1 MQLPRLQ
8 LTNTMAMLGLEQTSS
23 KITIRQPLPEV
34 KMRQPNAEVQIQKSK
49 DHLEIDQT
57 EAFADANLKHAFAS
71 IKEWTEKAKQKVLQN
86 ISKEVSEGKRLM
98 KIENTK
104 ETVIPQ
110 IAKEKSEPPLQ
121 VLNIGYM
128 PKSAES
134 VKFHY
139 HPSEVEVK
147 VKVHNPE
154 IIFNTHS
161 PKISCIPGDL
171 QIYLKENASLKIQAI
186 GAALDQKI

>member
-23 KITIRQPLPEV
+23 KITIRQPLPDV

-49 DHLEIDQT
+49 GHLEIDQT

-71 IKEWTEKAKQKVLQN
+71 IKDWTAKAKQKVLQN

-98 KIENTK
+98 KIEDTK
-104 ETVIPQ
+104 ESVIPQ
-110 IAKEKSEPPLQ
+110 IAKEKSEPPPK

-134 VKFHY
+134 IKFHY
-139 HPSEVEVK
+139 QPSEIEVK
-147 VKVHNPE
+147 VKTHNPE
-154 IIFNTHS
+154 IKFKTHNPS
-161 PKISCIPGDL
+161 INFIPGDL
-171 QIYLKENASLKIQAI
+171 RIYLKQMASLQIQAI
-186 GAALDQKI
+186 GEALDQKI